1 MYDTDERVIICGTI
15 MLIALGCS
23 SLSIIVFT
31 GLQLLYDLPIKCMI
45 IPIAIIFGAALAIVM
60 GLNIYWF
67 IDGAVAA
74 RAQQKKE
81 INSAIIACIAPAE
94 TFAEKEARQLKEKY
108 LGR

>member
-1 MYDTDERVIICGTI
+1 MYDTGERIKICGTI

-23 SLSIIVFT
+23 SLPVIFFT
-31 GLQLLYDLPIKCMI
+31 GLQLLYDLPIKCML
-45 IPIAIIFGAALAIVM
+45 IPIAMIFGAALAIVI

-67 IDGAVAA
+67 IEDAVDA

-81 INSAIIACIAPAE
+81 INSTIVACTVPTE

>member
-1 MYDTDERVIICGTI
+1 MYDTSERVKICGTI

-23 SLSIIVFT
+23 SLPVIFFT
-31 GLQLLYDLPIKCMI
+31 GLQLLYDLPIKCML
-45 IPIAIIFGAALAIVM
+45 IPIAMIFGAALAIVI

-67 IDGAVAA
+67 IDDVIDA

-81 INSAIIACIAPAE
+81 INSAITACTTPTE

-108 LGR
+108 LGK